1 MQSPGIGKGDFCPWL
16 IFWISLHHIFALVL
30 LLSIRLNLGS
40 LYDPNPIPSNFF
52 IIIDFQTPHTFK
64 ESKLTMLKTYSCV
77 PVNECGGDAAWSI
90 YKGWGVM
97 QRQPRDYG
105 WRLSAHDA
113 HATQSLSSGVFYI
126 YAYLVILNSSQ
137 YSWTFQYN
145 IFLNPFCTVMKLW
158 MCCTHERATHTTAAI
173 RRSACYGRSG
183 RGQQTW
189 NDDTETYVGRPAGM
203 KKLVLSIFFITAEVK
218 RHFCDQ
224 IIKKPWLFITIL

>member
-1 MQSPGIGKGDFCPWL
+1 MTPTPSHPTFSSSL
-16 IFWISLHHIFALVL
+16 IFKL
-30 LLSIRLNLGS
+30 LIHS
-40 LYDPNPIPSNFF
+40 
-52 IIIDFQTPHTFK
+52 K

-158 MCCTHERATHTTAAI
+158 MCCTHATHTTAAI

-203 KKLVLSIFFITAEVK
+203 KNLVLSIFFITAEVK
-218 RHFCDQ
+218 RHFRDQ
-224 IIKKPWLFITIL
+224 IIKKPWLFKTIL